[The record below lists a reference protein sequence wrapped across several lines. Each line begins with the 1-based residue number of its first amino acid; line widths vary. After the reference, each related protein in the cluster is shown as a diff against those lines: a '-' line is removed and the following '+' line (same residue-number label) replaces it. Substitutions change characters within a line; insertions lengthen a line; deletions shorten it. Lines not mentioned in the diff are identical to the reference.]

1 MKKNIYSVIS
11 IGVALVAFFVINSSI
26 IPAKT
31 TYAAAALA
39 DGITIEEEYVIPDA
53 CGLSTYYVI
62 VAKNNTGADVAV
74 DADFFAK
81 DSSGNVVRKVNDYSE
96 AVGKDQTFILYGQFT
111 NSKIENAKDYEY
123 SLSVKET
130 DRCAYA
136 SIDIDSENEDD
147 CINVSAHN
155 KSDFDVNGVG
165 VRTVFMKDGKAVG
178 FDTVNIADVGT
189 TFKGGSTNSQQ
200 VGMNTSDYD
209 DYILTYTSYSDIA
222 LGDL

>member
-1 MKKNIYSVIS
+1 MRKNVLSVIS
-11 IGVALVAFFVINSSI
+11 IGLFLALFFIFNTS
-26 IPAKT
+26 ANT
-31 TYAAAALA
+31 TYAATSLT
-39 DGITIEEEYVIPDA
+39 DGISVQEEYIIPDA
-53 CGLSTYYVI
+53 CGLSTYYVV
-62 VAKNNTGADVAV
+62 VAKNNTGEDIAV

-81 DSSGNVVRKVNDYSE
+81 DASGNTVMKVNDYSE
-96 AVGKDQTFILYGQFT
+96 AVGMDQTFILYGQFR
-111 NSKIENAKDYEY
+111 NSKVEKANDFDYTLSAKH
-123 SLSVKET
+123 T
-130 DRCAYA
+130 DRCAYT
-136 SIDIDSENEDD
+136 SIELESENEDD

-155 KSDFDVNGVG
+155 TSEFDVNGVG

-200 VGMNTSDYD
+200 VGLNTTGYD